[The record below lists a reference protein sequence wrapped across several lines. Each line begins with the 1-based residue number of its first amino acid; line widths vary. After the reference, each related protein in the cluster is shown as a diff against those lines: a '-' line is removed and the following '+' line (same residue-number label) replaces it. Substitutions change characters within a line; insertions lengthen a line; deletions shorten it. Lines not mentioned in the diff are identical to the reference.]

1 MAQVSIEALRKNA
14 LELLSK
20 QLESKKLEIAL
31 EDTDIVPSSKASIFR
46 FVGRPDGES

>member
-1 MAQVSIEALRKNA
+1 MAQVNTEAFRKNA
-14 LELLSK
+14 LELLCR
-20 QLESKKLEIAL
+20 QLEGKKPEIAL